1 MAYVGDN
8 GKRIAPKHTS
18 RTKPPVRNAP
28 HHVQTPPG
36 GDIASSGGDYG
47 THKAKRYTAS
57 SAFRKS
63 VRETYA
69 SQTPARRKQV
79 SSGASNRPGPAA
91 AAIRH
96 EHTTRVAANRRAAG
110 TNTPRGNIPGFGQA
124 QQQRRSE
131 AVINQIL
138 AAHKRTPISTSGDTK
153 SNLELATAQA
163 FKATPQFA
171 RDFNTVAASAA
182 RNSQRQAP
190 PRIAAA
196 IANMPLA
203 SEIGSAFVTTARQ
216 VAPAVTGVIDLSKD
230 VSKAVGTDY
239 KPGYRNLP
247 ANLFK
252 QAVDLPAQ
260 SVPSTYH
267 GIIEPALRG
276 DVKTLGK
283 NIIDPYVKIAQH
295 PERELQEHP
304 LTTGLALYGPLK
316 GASNLARTG
325 AVKAGAIPA
334 LRPEKVFPNTP
345 LTTGPRPVARGIV
358 GAVSQTLR
366 DRPIRQGKAP
376 KEVMNPSEVRR
387 AAHEDQAASEHIR
400 RIDRELTAMS
410 SRAAIGKKPTAGHIL
425 AAQNIVHDVG
435 GIRNF
440 RNRIEAI
447 RQDKINQL
455 DAARKANAPK
465 RDIVNRRAEIEAQ
478 RRTLSSLD
486 DFLSRKDIKDLKNTD
501 KLPDSMR
508 GEVEAYKALSSHLQE
523 RLGKL
528 YGQSD
533 RLEMR
538 SLLPYAIENM
548 GARHVKNGFFDTKTN
563 KIIGKEEVKSL
574 RKELSGDD
582 FNERI
587 QRVNNVFKDTE
598 GNLVKPE
605 AIRRHMALHGNKTD
619 KESGLGG
626 QLSLRQAEADVIH
639 REAETWLK
647 SNGVEKGLLDEGALQ
662 KLPADLYKKLTD
674 KHQQIADLEN
684 QIHVEKGNRQG
695 LSDPAYISQAPN
707 RKSAASYFVATNR
720 AQNITPS
727 GFTGKS
733 IVEGLGSLAHE
744 VPTENLVRAQ
754 GLVTAAER
762 FKQMIRDVAVRR
774 DPREI
779 PDEIEGTVMESEFP
793 QVLTFK
799 SKKDAD
805 RRAADL
811 NDKYPDHQVQPVR
824 ISLTQAQ
831 QKEFLSD
838 ANTDTQAGELAQQA
852 IQDALDG
859 KDVAGGGSW
868 ALMPKDYVG
877 EASKYMSI
885 NKPIARMIGSQFR
898 RTVLGLSIPWM
909 IGNYSE
915 ATIRAALERVGP
927 RSYFTG
933 RHVLNYLK
941 ENDPQAW
948 RELQI
953 RAAGGGH
960 YGIQRSAG
968 IYTGV
973 EHLQD
978 ASRPVRAMADAVIKL
993 KTNKVTGPPAR
1004 GVGQV
1009 WDHWTDFVFDKVNA
1023 RIESQFQT
1031 AMLGKAFREQLMSDK
1046 LRKLSKQAMNEA
1058 VENKL
1063 SLRTMDAL
1071 GREVDRMYG
1080 QYSKFSPG
1088 LKRLVAH
1095 ETPFIAWYRNAVNFI
1110 YKTMPRD
1117 HPIVTTLI
1125 NSADSATEEWR
1136 KDKGLGLFLQGHV
1149 PYFLQGSVPT
1159 GTGSVRFRY
1168 TPFAVMGDPLGSAAG
1183 IIFPQFKSILLNL
1196 MGLDWKGDPIKG
1208 YEQNQIVGVTEA
1220 IKSLTAGLVPGYSI
1234 ANRALNAKEGES
1246 AGHQAR
1252 RAAGDPFLETKS
1264 PQQIK
1269 SSTGAGAPKYKV
1281 TSSGPSAGKY
1291 KLKSGKKSAGKYK
1304 VP

>member
-1 MAYVGDN
+1 V
-8 GKRIAPKHTS
+8 
-18 RTKPPVRNAP
+18 
-28 HHVQTPPG
+28 
-36 GDIASSGGDYG
+36 
-47 THKAKRYTAS
+47 
-57 SAFRKS
+57 
-63 VRETYA
+63 
-69 SQTPARRKQV
+69 
-79 SSGASNRPGPAA
+79 
-91 AAIRH
+91 
-96 EHTTRVAANRRAAG
+96 
-110 TNTPRGNIPGFGQA
+110 
-124 QQQRRSE
+124 
-131 AVINQIL
+131 
-138 AAHKRTPISTSGDTK
+138 
-153 SNLELATAQA
+153 
-163 FKATPQFA
+163 
-171 RDFNTVAASAA
+171 
-182 RNSQRQAP
+182 
-190 PRIAAA
+190 PRI
-196 IANMPLA
+196 
-203 SEIGSAFVTTARQ
+203 R
-216 VAPAVTGVIDLSKD
+216 
-230 VSKAVGTDY
+230 
-239 KPGYRNLP
+239 R
-247 ANLFK
+247 
-252 QAVDLPAQ
+252 
-260 SVPSTYH
+260 
-267 GIIEPALRG
+267 
-276 DVKTLGK
+276 VK
-283 NIIDPYVKIAQH
+283 
-295 PERELQEHP
+295 
-304 LTTGLALYGPLK
+304 
-316 GASNLARTG
+316 
-325 AVKAGAIPA
+325 
-334 LRPEKVFPNTP
+334 
-345 LTTGPRPVARGIV
+345 
-358 GAVSQTLR
+358 

-400 RIDRELTAMS
+400 RIDRELTAMA

-440 RNRIEAI
+440 RDRIQTI
-447 RQDKINQL
+447 RQGKIDQL
-455 DAARKANAPK
+455 NAARQANAPK

-478 RRTLSSLD
+478 RRTLSSLN
-486 DFLSRKDIKDLKNTD
+486 DFLGRKDIKGLKNTD
-501 KLPDSMR
+501 KLPDNIR

-538 SLLPYAIENM
+538 GLLPYAIENM
-548 GARHVKNGFFDTKTN
+548 GARHVKNGFFDTETN

-574 RKELSGDD
+574 RKELTGDEFD
-582 FNERI
+582 
-587 QRVNNVFKDTE
+587 QRVQRISNVFKDPE
-598 GNLVKPE
+598 NNVVKPE
-605 AIRRHMALHGNKTD
+605 AIRRHMALHGDPTANETA
-619 KESGLGG
+619 LTA
-626 QLSLRQAEADVIH
+626 QLNRRQIEANVVH
-639 REAETWLK
+639 READKFLK
-647 SNGVEKGLLDEGALQ
+647 DNGVKDGLLSESALQ
-662 KLPADLYKKLTD
+662 KLPADLYKRLID
-674 KHQQIADLEN
+674 KHQQIADLEAKIN
-684 QIHVEKGNRQG
+684 TEKGNRQG

-707 RKSAASYFVATNR
+707 RKSAASYFVATNK

-779 PDEIEGTVMESEFP
+779 PDEVEGTVMESEFP

-799 SKKDAD
+799 SKKDAE
-805 RRAADL
+805 RRAGDL
-811 NDKYPDHQVQPVR
+811 NDKYPDHPVQPVR

-831 QKEFLSD
+831 QKEFLSE
-838 ANTDTQAGELAQQA
+838 ANTDSQAGELAQQA

-933 RHVLNYLK
+933 RHVLNHLK

-968 IYTGV
+968 IYTST

-1031 AMLGKAFREQLMSDK
+1031 AMMGKTFREQLMGDK
-1046 LRKLSKQAMNEA
+1046 LLKLSKKAMNEA

-1080 QYSKFSPG
+1080 KYSKFSPT

-1095 ETPFIAWYRNAVNFI
+1095 ETPFIAWYLNAVRFI
-1110 YKTMPRD
+1110 YQTMPRD
-1117 HPIVTTLI
+1117 HPIATSLI
-1125 NSADSATEEWR
+1125 NSANSATEEWR
-1136 KDKGLGLFLQGHV
+1136 KDKGLGLFLKGHV

-1159 GTGSVRFRY
+1159 STGSVRFRY

-1183 IIFPQFKSILLNL
+1183 VVFPQFKSVLLNL

-1208 YEQNQIVGVTEA
+1208 YDQNQIVGATEA
-1220 IKSLTAGLVPGYSI
+1220 VKSLTAGLVPGYSI
-1234 ANRALNAKEGES
+1234 ANRALNPKEGES

-1252 RAAGDPFLETKS
+1252 RAAGDPFLETKT

-1269 SSTGAGAPKYKV
+1269 SGTGAAAPKYKIS
-1281 TSSGPSAGKY
+1281 SSGPTAGKY
-1291 KLKSGKKSAGKYK
+1291 KLKSGKKNAGKYK
-1304 VP
+1304 VH

>member
-1 MAYVGDN
+1 M
-8 GKRIAPKHTS
+8 
-18 RTKPPVRNAP
+18 
-28 HHVQTPPG
+28 
-36 GDIASSGGDYG
+36 
-47 THKAKRYTAS
+47 
-57 SAFRKS
+57 
-63 VRETYA
+63 
-69 SQTPARRKQV
+69 
-79 SSGASNRPGPAA
+79 
-91 AAIRH
+91 
-96 EHTTRVAANRRAAG
+96 
-110 TNTPRGNIPGFGQA
+110 
-124 QQQRRSE
+124 
-131 AVINQIL
+131 
-138 AAHKRTPISTSGDTK
+138 
-153 SNLELATAQA
+153 
-163 FKATPQFA
+163 
-171 RDFNTVAASAA
+171 
-182 RNSQRQAP
+182 
-190 PRIAAA
+190 
-196 IANMPLA
+196 
-203 SEIGSAFVTTARQ
+203 
-216 VAPAVTGVIDLSKD
+216 
-230 VSKAVGTDY
+230 
-239 KPGYRNLP
+239 
-247 ANLFK
+247 
-252 QAVDLPAQ
+252 
-260 SVPSTYH
+260 
-267 GIIEPALRG
+267 
-276 DVKTLGK
+276 
-283 NIIDPYVKIAQH
+283 
-295 PERELQEHP
+295 
-304 LTTGLALYGPLK
+304 
-316 GASNLARTG
+316 
-325 AVKAGAIPA
+325 
-334 LRPEKVFPNTP
+334 RPEKVFPNTP
-345 LTTGPRPVARGIV
+345 LTTGPRPVARGLIS
-358 GAVSQTLR
+358 ATYQTLK

-376 KEVMNPSEVRR
+376 KEVMNPAEVRR

-400 RIDRELTAMS
+400 RIDRELTAMA
-410 SRAAIGKKPTAGHIL
+410 SRSAIGKKPTAGHIL

-440 RNRIEAI
+440 RDRVQAI

-455 DAARKANAPK
+455 EAAKKANAPK
-465 RDIVNRRAEIEAQ
+465 RDVVNRRAEIEAQ
-478 RRTLSSLD
+478 RRTLSSLN
-486 DFLSRKDIKDLKNTD
+486 DFLNRKDIKNLKNTD
-501 KLPDSMR
+501 KLPDTMR

-538 SLLPYAIENM
+538 GLLPYAIENM

-563 KIIGKEEVKSL
+563 KIIDKEEAKNL
-574 RKELSGDD
+574 RKELTGD
-582 FNERI
+582 EYS
-587 QRVNNVFKDTE
+587 QRVQRVSNVFKDPE
-598 GNLVKPE
+598 NNVVKPE
-605 AIRRHMALHGNKTD
+605 AIRRHMAMHGDKTAA
-619 KESGLGG
+619 ESGLTG
-626 QLSLRQAEADVIH
+626 QLSVRQAEADVLH
-639 REAETWLK
+639 READKWLK
-647 SNGVEKGLLDEGALQ
+647 DNGVKDGLLSEGALQ
-662 KLPADLYKKLTD
+662 KLPTDLYKRLTD
-674 KHQQIADLEN
+674 KHQQIADLEGKIYTE
-684 QIHVEKGNRQG
+684 QGNRQG

-774 DPREI
+774 DPREV
-779 PDEIEGTVMESEFP
+779 PDDVEGTTMESEFP

-811 NDKYPDHQVQPVR
+811 NDKYPDHAVTPVR

-877 EASKYMSI
+877 EASKYLSV

-909 IGNYSE
+909 VGNYSE
-915 ATIRAALERVGP
+915 ASIRAALERVGP

-968 IYTGV
+968 IYTST

-978 ASRPVRAMADAVIKL
+978 ASKPVQAMADAIIKL
-993 KTNKVTGPPAR
+993 KTNPVSGPVAR

-1031 AMLGKAFREQLMSDK
+1031 AMMGKAFREQLMGDK
-1046 LRKLSKQAMNEA
+1046 LIKLSKKAMQEA
-1058 VENKL
+1058 VDNKL

-1080 QYSKFSPG
+1080 KYSKFSPG

-1095 ETPFIAWYRNAVNFI
+1095 ETPFIAWYLNAVRFI
-1110 YKTMPRD
+1110 YKTMPTN
-1117 HPIVTTLI
+1117 HPVATAVI
-1125 NSADSATEEWR
+1125 NSATSATEEWR
-1136 KDKGLGLFLQGHV
+1136 KDKGLGLFLDNHV

-1159 GTGSVRFRY
+1159 STGNVRFRY

-1183 IIFPQFKSILLNL
+1183 VIFPQFKSILLNI

-1208 YEQNQIVGVTEA
+1208 YKQDEALGVAEA
-1220 IKSLTAGLVPGYSI
+1220 IKSITAGLVPGYSI

-1246 AGHQAR
+1246 PQHQFR
-1252 RAAGDPFLETKS
+1252 RAAGDPFLESQS
-1264 PQQIK
+1264 PQQVK
-1269 SSTGAGAPKYKV
+1269 SVGGGTKKSRYFGTTKG
-1281 TSSGPSAGKY
+1281 SAGGTSY
-1291 KLKSGKKSAGKYK
+1291 FGGRKKKKATSYFGGG
-1304 VP
+1304 